1 MAVSSAR
8 ENRLRSNVRMS
19 APMNVAS
26 AILTTSEASSD
37 SVWLAMIVPSLLAKS
52 RSRIVAR
59 IARSSQSRR
68 RTAWSSGLG
77 LMRQGREAGR
87 QLGHDAAALLRGQ
100 SDPAADLGGRAPAAD
115 AKARACVEDAD

>member
-1 MAVSSAR
+1 
-8 ENRLRSNVRMS
+8 
-19 APMNVAS
+19 
-26 AILTTSEASSD
+26 
-37 SVWLAMIVPSLLAKS
+37 MIVPSLLAKS

-68 RTAWSSGLG
+68 RTAWSSGPG
-77 LMRQGREAGR
+77 LTRQGREAGR

-115 AKARACVEDAD
+115 AKARACVEDADLVAGSLDGAVDLGHAAARCCCG